1 LTEAA
6 EIKNQVREF
15 YNSVG
20 WKQIGDGVYQNAR
33 YEDLRP
39 VSREYIHRCHLRVRR
54 FLPESG
60 DYILD
65 GGSGPIQY
73 PEYLE
78 YSKGYRYRVCLDIS
92 SLALKEARERI
103 GERGLYI
110 LGDIARLPFK
120 REAFDGIVSL
130 HTIHHLPADEHERAF
145 VGLQEVMKPKASAV
159 IVYTWGEFSPLM
171 RLFNLPI
178 LWAEEL
184 IRRIAQRRS
193 SAGEETVPTETEN
206 DQAAKLI
213 SKPGT
218 FTTKHDYTWVKSNLN
233 SLPGLEVRVW
243 RTVSSKFLR
252 AFIHRKALGNLWL
265 RILFT
270 LEEIAPR
277 FFGRIGQY
285 PMILFHKPDSPTL
298 EVERSR

>member
-39 VSREYIHRCHLRVRR
+39 VSREYIHRCHLRVGR
-54 FLPESG
+54 FLPEDG

-73 PEYLE
+73 PEYLT
-78 YSKGYRYRVCLDIS
+78 YSKGFNYRVCLDIS

-103 GERGLYI
+103 GERGLYVV
-110 LGDIARLPFK
+110 GDIARLPFRK
-120 REAFDGIVSL
+120 EAFDGIVSL
-130 HTIHHLPADEHERAF
+130 HTIHHLPADEHKMAF
-145 VGLQEVMKPKASAV
+145 VGLLEVMKPNASAV

-171 RLFNLPI
+171 RLFSTPI
-178 LWAEEL
+178 HWAERLIKKVTQRRTSASDETEPTDMDVSQAAEL
-184 IRRIAQRRS
+184 I
-193 SAGEETVPTETEN
+193 T
-206 DQAAKLI
+206 
-213 SKPGT
+213 KPGT
-218 FTTKHDYTWVKSNLN
+218 FTTKHDYTWVKRNLK
-233 SLPGLEVRVW
+233 SLPGLEIRVW

-252 AFIHRKALGNLWL
+252 AFVHRKTLGNLWL

-285 PMILFHKPDSPTL
+285 PLILFRKPDSPIS